1 MFRVYAGLRSDPFI
15 LAWLLE
21 SLKPFPNLL
30 QHDNVLSI
38 VVEFDTGRVLDPS
51 KGSLFGVIA
60 ETTPLPSPNSLVG
73 HEPPRYDWIGKPEQT
88 NMRLNNANM
97 AGTEDLRDLWNQQT
111 PFAITEDLR
120 PLFQQAPDR
129 QSDQLGHA
137 RWPRGLDACRPDGQC
152 EHLPR

>member
-1 MFRVYAGLRSDPFI
+1 MTKGAATTPDGVFRVYAGLRSDPFI

-51 KGSLFGVIA
+51 TRCSGL
-60 ETTPLPSPNSLVG
+60 SPKQRRYPARTRLVG

-88 NMRLNNANM
+88 NMRLNNPTM
-97 AGTEDLRDLWNQQT
+97 AGRRTCATFGINKRHS
-111 PFAITEDLR
+111 R
-120 PLFQQAPDR
+120 
-129 QSDQLGHA
+129 S
-137 RWPRGLDACRPDGQC
+137 PRIFVPCSRSA
-152 EHLPR
+152 